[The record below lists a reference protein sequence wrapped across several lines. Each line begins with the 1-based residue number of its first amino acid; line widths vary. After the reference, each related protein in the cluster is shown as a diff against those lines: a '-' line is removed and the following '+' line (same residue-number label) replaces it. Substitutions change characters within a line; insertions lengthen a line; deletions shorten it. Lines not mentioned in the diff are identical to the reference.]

1 MNISMTKK
9 DLLELIKDF
18 PDNATVYV
26 VMVTEGEPEEASY
39 VQLEKRIVCGEVR
52 SFINIGA

>member
-1 MNISMTKK
+1 MSMTKK

-39 VQLEKRIVCGEVR
+39 VQLEKRIGCGEVR

>member
-1 MNISMTKK
+1 MNMSMTKK

-26 VMVTEGEPEEASY
+26 VMITEGEPEEASY
-39 VQLEKRIVCGEVR
+39 VQLEKRMVGGEVR

>member
-1 MNISMTKK
+1 MSMTKK

-52 SFINIGA
+52 SFINIRA

>member
-1 MNISMTKK
+1 MKMSMTKK
-9 DLLELIKDF
+9 DLLELIKDL

-26 VMVTEGEPEEASY
+26 VMVTEGEREEASY
-39 VQLEKRIVCGEVR
+39 VQLEKRMVGGEIR

>member
-1 MNISMTKK
+1 MSITKK

-26 VMVTEGEPEEASY
+26 VMITEGEPEEASY
-39 VQLEKRIVCGEVR
+39 VQLEKRMVGGEVR

>member
-1 MNISMTKK
+1 MSMTKK

-18 PDNATVYV
+18 SDNATVYV
-26 VMVTEGEPEEASY
+26 VMVTEGEHEEASY
-39 VQLEKRIVCGEVR
+39 VQLEKRMVGGEIR